1 MRYAIVKEGVPQ
13 AASRKAVEEHL
24 KQLTTK
30 VHPFGTVQ
38 KWTED
43 FRNTLGIYSIR
54 DVKPPLSPYQTYSSP
69 SLVFDGS
76 EVTQVYTAT
85 DLEAS
90 KKFDLRQAMITEAKL
105 QVVSTLDNI
114 ADFLT
119 GLVPLAERESWYKKE
134 IVARKYMADPNSLS
148 SEELTLLQ
156 NELNITGA
164 LDTDLPSLAA
174 KIIQMA
180 DLFTAVAGKIA
191 GFRRV
196 AMADLDALPDDVTQD
211 QVNTVRDNAITQA
224 ETAFVAMTGK
234 PSGLV

>member
-13 AASRKAVEEHL
+13 AASRKAIEEHL

-38 KWTED
+38 KWPED

-54 DVKPPLSPYQTYSSP
+54 DVKPPLGPYQTHSSP
-69 SLVFDGS
+69 SLAFDGS
-76 EVTQVYTAT
+76 EVTQVYTVT

-90 KKFDLRQAMITEAKL
+90 KKSELRLVMIKEAKL
-105 QVVSTLDNI
+105 KVVSELDLI
-114 ADFLT
+114 ANFLT

-134 IVARKYMADPNSLS
+134 IVARKYVADPNSLS
-148 SEELTLLQ
+148 SVELNLLQ
-156 NELNITGA
+156 NELDITGA

-180 DLFTAVAGKIA
+180 DTFTAVAGKIA
-191 GFRRV
+191 GIRRV
-196 AMADLDALPDDVTQD
+196 AMTDLDALPDDVTQD
-211 QVNTVRDNAITQA
+211 QVNTVRDAAITQA
-224 ETAFVAMTGK
+224 WQQITG
-234 PSGLV
+234 L